1 MWCLSKH
8 YCKQDGGFGVIF
20 EVILIILM
28 ALWNWNHRFNNIYKV
43 LRKGRCIRYNLN
55 YVNVDD
61 QKLRHAFMGFKIQV
75 SLWV

>member
-28 ALWNWNHRFNNIYKV
+28 ALWNWNHIYKV
-43 LRKGRCIRYNLN
+43 LRKGQCIRYNLN

-61 QKLRHAFMGFKIQV
+61 QKLRHVFMGFKIQV
-75 SLWV
+75 WSWV